1 MKRLRTGGD
10 ATQVNRSKTHVTTTP
25 TSPIIPLYHWIHIE
39 KQLFHHD
46 VPPIIWHYSPDNSP
60 VYLEDQQRAA
70 VCLHCWRR
78 ASKRVHAAN
87 IYDSNRLAHQYDVH
101 VVHVIKQLLGQRIN
115 RLMISAC
122 DLAIARKNRCIHL
135 LDVGRHASYM

>member
-1 MKRLRTGGD
+1 MSALLAQSEQKSTC
-10 ATQVNRSKTHVTTTP
+10 SF
-25 TSPIIPLYHWIHIE
+25 II
-39 KQLFHHD
+39 
-46 VPPIIWHYSPDNSP
+46 ST
-60 VYLEDQQRAA
+60 
-70 VCLHCWRR
+70 
-78 ASKRVHAAN
+78 AN